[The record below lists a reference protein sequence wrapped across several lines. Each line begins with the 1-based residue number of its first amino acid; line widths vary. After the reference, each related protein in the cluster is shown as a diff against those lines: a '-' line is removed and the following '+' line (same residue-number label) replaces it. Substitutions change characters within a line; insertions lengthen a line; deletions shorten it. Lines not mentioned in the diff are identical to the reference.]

1 MKVANDI
8 TELIGKTPL
17 IKLES
22 FGENLL
28 GKLEFFNPLSS
39 VKDRIGVSMINKAEK
54 KGLIN
59 ENTTIIEPTSGNTG
73 IALSF
78 VCAAR
83 NYKLKLTMP
92 ESMSTERRKLLKA
105 LGAELVLTSKEKGMK
120 GAVDKAEELSEKIE
134 NSFLPQQFQNLA
146 NPYIH
151 RETTGKEI
159 WEDTDGKV
167 ERLVAGVG
175 TGGTITGVSEYIKE
189 KKGKEDFQSIA
200 VEPSN
205 SAILSGEEPGS
216 HSIQGIGA
224 GFLPEIL
231 KIELIDDIVKV
242 NETEAKEM
250 SRKLAK
256 KEGIL
261 AGISAGAALEG
272 ALKINEKKGNDKLTV
287 VIIPDTGERYLT
299 TDLFEI

>member
-59 ENTTIIEPTSGNTG
+59 ENTTIVEPTSGNTG

-250 SRKLAK
+250 SRELAK